1 MTSAA
6 GGFDSPNSTQTPD
19 AIFDY
24 WLTQLT
30 GGELRVLLFLI
41 RRTYGW
47 KREQD
52 DVSISQF
59 VHGITDRHGNRIAEG
74 AGISRSTAIGAVKK
88 LLAKGLIHKAENR
101 DRVGADE
108 APTYRLSIRDRR
120 GHVHAGP
127 LSPINTTQVPDAIFD
142 YWQAHLS
149 DSELAVLLYIV
160 RRTIGF
166 GKPADIISPDQFLH
180 GITTRDGAVLD
191 EGCGV
196 SKGKL
201 YPALARLV
209 GFGLITIERRIH
221 PKKGNLPS
229 RFALVFAGERPSAVH
244 TRDPR
249 FADDPTHADEPMPTD
264 ADTVAGIRLLIIQN
278 GGAESDQRGTNNG
291 AEGVQRRDRGGMGK
305 DSGGGRLGQQG
316 SAHKLDPQRTETI
329 QDPVRQDK
337 ASQDTSHQHHGPH
350 TPPASLGADQPGVD
364 VVRDQ
369 KKSSCL
375 GEITPTSVTPSAAVD
390 KRAMMDG
397 PSERANARPN
407 VHGAKERLQEW
418 GVDTSLA
425 PMILTMED
433 EIRTYTL
440 ADDEVLLDAGEGRA
454 QVMPLR
460 AVVCNDIQ
468 ATRDSYVPV
477 RTDVYYSVEHFL
489 SEGGNAW
496 TPEEERKIERHN
508 VLHAE
513 LNILYRDIAAFSL
526 EEALRQYFT
535 EDLVR
540 RYAGGDQRDLERVQG
555 WLRYVRG
562 DAAASLTNAAGF
574 LRTRLESAQWAPRG
588 APSKTGPTG
597 RRQHL

>member
-1 MTSAA
+1 
-6 GGFDSPNSTQTPD
+6 
-19 AIFDY
+19 
-24 WLTQLT
+24 
-30 GGELRVLLFLI
+30 
-41 RRTYGW
+41 
-47 KREQD
+47 
-52 DVSISQF
+52 
-59 VHGITDRHGNRIAEG
+59 
-74 AGISRSTAIGAVKK
+74 
-88 LLAKGLIHKAENR
+88 
-101 DRVGADE
+101 
-108 APTYRLSIRDRR
+108 
-120 GHVHAGP
+120 
-127 LSPINTTQVPDAIFD
+127 
-142 YWQAHLS
+142 
-149 DSELAVLLYIV
+149 
-160 RRTIGF
+160 
-166 GKPADIISPDQFLH
+166 
-180 GITTRDGAVLD
+180 
-191 EGCGV
+191 
-196 SKGKL
+196 
-201 YPALARLV
+201 
-209 GFGLITIERRIH
+209 
-221 PKKGNLPS
+221 
-229 RFALVFAGERPSAVH
+229 
-244 TRDPR
+244 
-249 FADDPTHADEPMPTD
+249 
-264 ADTVAGIRLLIIQN
+264 
-278 GGAESDQRGTNNG
+278 
-291 AEGVQRRDRGGMGK
+291 
-305 DSGGGRLGQQG
+305 
-316 SAHKLDPQRTETI
+316 
-329 QDPVRQDK
+329 
-337 ASQDTSHQHHGPH
+337 
-350 TPPASLGADQPGVD
+350 
-364 VVRDQ
+364 
-369 KKSSCL
+369 
-375 GEITPTSVTPSAAVD
+375 
-390 KRAMMDG
+390 MMDG

-597 RRQHL
+597 RREHL